1 MFVKILIKL
10 LLFLLGTVL
19 VIALVGGALLFAGKA
34 DNVEKSDV
42 CLILGGTVD
51 SSGKP
56 SAGLKARLDRAVEL
70 YNDEFVSQFIV
81 SGGLGAEGHEEV
93 AAMDAYLVAQGV
105 PEGNVIIDNQGATTY
120 DSAKNA
126 KAIMSERGFES
137 ITVVTQH
144 FHIVRSRFALQKFG
158 VSPIYTAHAKHFE
171 KSDLYST
178 LNEVG
183 VLAKYATL
191 SYDEE

>member
-19 VIALVGGALLFAGKA
+19 VIVLVGGALLFAGKA

-56 SAGLKARLDRAVEL
+56 SAGLKAQLDRAVEL

-158 VSPIYTAHAKHFE
+158 ISPIYTAHARHFE
-171 KSDLYST
+171 KRDFYST
-178 LNEVG
+178 FREVG

>member
-42 CLILGGTVD
+42 CLVLGNTVNPD
-51 SSGKP
+51 GKP
-56 SAGLKARLDRAVEL
+56 SERLKARLDRAVEV
-70 YNDEFVSQFIV
+70 YNDGYTNQFIV
-81 SGGLGAEGHEEV
+81 SGALGIEGHEEAEV
-93 AAMDAYLVAQGV
+93 MGAYLVAQGI
-105 PEGNVIIDNQGATTY
+105 PKANVIIDNEGKTTY

-126 KAIMSERGFES
+126 KVIMAKRGFES

-158 VSPIYTAHAKHFE
+158 ISPIYTAHARHFE
-171 KSDLYST
+171 KRDFYST
-178 LNEVG
+178 FREVG
-183 VLAKYATL
+183 ALAKYATL